1 MSDSSS
7 INNIRVHLKDIPE
20 FFSKQL
26 KSFIT
31 RQPDFNEELQHRLGL
46 SDKAVDLLS
55 QKIGDMERNTGQL
68 SEEIAEL
75 RKTVKQLRG
84 G

>member
-31 RQPDFNEELQHRLGL
+31 RQPDFNEDLHSRLVL
-46 SDKAVDLLS
+46 SDKAVQILS
-55 QKIGDMERNTGQL
+55 QKIGDIERNAGQL
-68 SEEIAEL
+68 SDEISGL
-75 RKTVKQLRG
+75 KKTIKQLRG